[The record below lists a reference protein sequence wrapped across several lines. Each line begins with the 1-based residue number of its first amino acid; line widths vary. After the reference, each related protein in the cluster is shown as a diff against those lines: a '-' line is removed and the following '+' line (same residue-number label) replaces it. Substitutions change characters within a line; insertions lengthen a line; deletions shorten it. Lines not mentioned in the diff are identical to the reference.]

1 MKYKMQRNPSA
12 NYTYSTYFY
21 LFSKRL
27 SKAENILLSQTY
39 EYVSILPGNYTFFF
53 MFKSKCNNKNLIY

>member
-12 NYTYSTYFY
+12 NYTYNTYFY

-39 EYVSILPGNYTFFF
+39 EYVSILPGNYTFF
-53 MFKSKCNNKNLIY
+53 YV